1 MAEISWIKLKTAM
14 FDDEKVKMIESMPEA
29 DAILVIWIKLLVLA
43 GKTNDNGLIYIQRNM
58 PYTDEMLS
66 VLLNKQLSTIRLAIA
81 TLEKFKMIEV
91 GENREL
97 IISNWEKH
105 QNIEGMDKIRQQNA
119 ERVAKH
125 REKKKLLGNV
135 TGNVT
140 VTESNATDK
149 NKNKNKSKNNKT
161 IMSDKSDDV
170 IPYSEI
176 IEYLNEKTGRSFR
189 NVDANKKLIK
199 ARWNDGYKLDDF
211 KTVIDNMVANWSG
224 KEFNG
229 TPAENYLQPKTLF
242 SNKFDSYLN
251 QIPKTY
257 INNDYSG
264 NELDLPF

>member
-66 VLLNKQLSTIRLAIA
+66 VLFNKQLSTIRLAIA

-149 NKNKNKSKNNKT
+149 NNRNRT
-161 IMSDKSDDV
+161 
-170 IPYSEI
+170 
-176 IEYLNEKTGRSFR
+176 LQTGSPPAPCRRCRPARTHGGGRPPHPSGSPDCPRRS
-189 NVDANKKLIK
+189 AYP
-199 ARWNDGYKLDDF
+199 G
-211 KTVIDNMVANWSG
+211 
-224 KEFNG
+224 
-229 TPAENYLQPKTLF
+229 
-242 SNKFDSYLN
+242 
-251 QIPKTY
+251 
-257 INNDYSG
+257 
-264 NELDLPF
+264 